1 MKDLETLS
9 REETRE
15 SVEPVFSSPSQETT
29 EPIQQ
34 SESVSRFSSYD
45 SIVGR
50 ERYRLSPLSEW

>member
-15 SVEPVFSSPSQETT
+15 SVEPMFSSPSQQIT
-29 EPIQQ
+29 ESVEQ
-34 SESVSRFSSYD
+34 SEPVRRFLSYD

>member
-15 SVEPVFSSPSQETT
+15 SIEPVFSPSPQETETANQT
-29 EPIQQ
+29 E
-34 SESVSRFSSYD
+34 VASRFSSYD
-45 SIVGR
+45 SEIGR

>member
-15 SVEPVFSSPSQETT
+15 SVEPAFSSVTP
-29 EPIQQ
+29 EPAQTVQQ
-34 SESVSRFSSYD
+34 SEPTSRFADYD
-45 SIVGR
+45 SLVGR